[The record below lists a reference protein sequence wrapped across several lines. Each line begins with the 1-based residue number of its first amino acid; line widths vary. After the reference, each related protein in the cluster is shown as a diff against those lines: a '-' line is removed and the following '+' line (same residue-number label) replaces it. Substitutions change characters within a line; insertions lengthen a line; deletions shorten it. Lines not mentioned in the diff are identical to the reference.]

1 MQGLVTK
8 ANKEQEQIT
17 LLKQRKDAKSA
28 YERMKKKYIFLF
40 TFTAHQLNTFT
51 HSDSEYLGE
60 YCYKLFCRS
69 RL

>member
-1 MQGLVTK
+1 M
-8 ANKEQEQIT
+8 
-17 LLKQRKDAKSA
+17 RKKS
-28 YERMKKKYIFLF
+28 IFF
-40 TFTAHQLNTFT
+40 TFTANQLNTLT

>member
-1 MQGLVTK
+1 M
-8 ANKEQEQIT
+8 
-17 LLKQRKDAKSA
+17 S
-28 YERMKKKYIFLF
+28 F
-40 TFTAHQLNTFT
+40 TFSGYQLNTFV